1 MQWVFLIGDDSFTL
15 NRFSKMHFKDS
26 KKIILNGEQLE
37 IRYDTNDYAIFY
49 KELNVNDMKCDFDAL
64 EFEEYLQK
72 LPFDDPRWIMLK
84 YNNVS
89 ILRKI
94 VSEKDFPTDVIIDCD
109 GVVLRLEE
117 VFDKSRI
124 IGTELPTKF

>member
-15 NRFSKMHFKDS
+15 NHFSKMHFKDS
-26 KKIILNGEQLE
+26 KKIILNDEQLE
-37 IRYDTNDYAIFY
+37 IQYDNNDYAIFY
-49 KELNVNDMKCDFDAL
+49 KEENADDMKSNFAPS

-72 LPFDDPRWIMLK
+72 LPFDVPRWIMLK

-94 VSEKDFPTDVIIDCD
+94 VSEKEFPTDVIIDCD
-109 GVVLRLEE
+109 GGDLGLEE
-117 VFDKSRI
+117 VFDKRRI
-124 IGTELPTKF
+124 IEIESPKF

>member
-15 NRFSKMHFKDS
+15 NHFSKMHFKDS
-26 KKIILNGEQLE
+26 KKIILNDEQLE
-37 IRYDTNDYAIFY
+37 IQYDNNDYAIFY
-49 KELNVNDMKCDFDAL
+49 KEENADDMKSNFAPS

-72 LPFDDPRWIMLK
+72 LPFDVPRWIMLK

-94 VSEKDFPTDVIIDCD
+94 VSEKEFPTDVIIDCD
-109 GVVLRLEE
+109 GGDLGLEE
-117 VFDKSRI
+117 VFDKRRI
-124 IGTELPTKF
+124 IEIESPKS

>member
-109 GVVLRLEE
+109 GVDLRLEE